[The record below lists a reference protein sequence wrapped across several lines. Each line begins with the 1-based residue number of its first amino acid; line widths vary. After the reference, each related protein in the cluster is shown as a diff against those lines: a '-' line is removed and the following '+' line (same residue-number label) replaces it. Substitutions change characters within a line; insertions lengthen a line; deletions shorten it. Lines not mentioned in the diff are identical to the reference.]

1 MQGNFSFSTILNR
14 SLLAIIGIVFVGLVS
29 CSEDNAQMVAQ
40 EAKKLTPEQEFQGL
54 LKRAESG
61 DAGAQFEVGRTIFHG
76 RGVAKNE
83 VEAKEWWEKAA
94 GQGYAAAE
102 RNLGKVYYNGD
113 ANVKVDY
120 KEAAKW
126 FQKAAAK
133 NDPNAMFVIGWM
145 YANGHGVEKDRGQ
158 VAVWYQK
165 AAALNDEDA
174 QYYLGEMHFEGFAV
188 EKDLAKA
195 VELFKKSAA
204 SGYSSAQ
211 LRLGHLY
218 ANGIGVPKDSAKAVE
233 WWEKAAIQGDVG
245 AQANLGWAYGTW
257 EGVSK
262 DLVLAYAWSNLA
274 ARDSN
279 QEVAIRNRNLYEAQL
294 SPIAKGEA
302 QRLSSNWKEGE
313 ALAREGKSRS
323 LASGENSSAVPT
335 KQSTGTAFLVSKEGH
350 AITNHHVIDGC
361 REVRIEG
368 REGGAKVLSSDMVN
382 DLALIQIPG
391 KFSSIA
397 AIASDPAKLRQGED
411 IAVFGFP
418 LNTLLSSGGN
428 FTPGVVSALTG
439 IGNNTNQIQITASIQ
454 PGSSG
459 SPVLNKKGE
468 VVGVVSVKLSDT
480 KMAKATGSIGQNVN
494 FAVGGQTLTSFLESQ
509 KVEFRKGGWGF
520 LDKSTAD
527 LADEGR
533 KWTTVVEC
541 WK

>member
-1 MQGNFSFSTILNR
+1 MQGNFSFSGVLNG
-14 SLLAIIGIVFVGLVS
+14 SLLAIIGIVSAGFVG
-29 CSEDNAQMVAQ
+29 CSEDKPQIVAQ

-61 DAGAQFEVGRTIFHG
+61 DAEAQFEVGRKIFHG

-94 GQGYAAAE
+94 GQGYVAAE

-133 NDPNAMFVIGWM
+133 NDPNAMFAIGWM

-165 AAALNDEDA
+165 AAALNDEGA

-188 EKDLAKA
+188 EKDVAKA

-218 ANGIGVPKDSAKAVE
+218 ANGIGVPKDSVKAVE

-245 AQANLGWAYGTW
+245 AQANLGWAYGAG

-274 ARDSN
+274 AKDSN

-294 SPIAKGEA
+294 PPAEKGEA

-313 ALAREGKSRS
+313 ALAREGKSQS
-323 LASGENSSAVPT
+323 LVSGENSSAVPT

-368 REGGAKVLSSDMVN
+368 REGGTKVITSDTVN
-382 DLALIQIPG
+382 DLALIQVPG
-391 KFSSIA
+391 KISSIA

-439 IGNNTNQIQITASIQ
+439 IGNNTMSAR
-454 PGSSG
+454 
-459 SPVLNKKGE
+459 V
-468 VVGVVSVKLSDT
+468 
-480 KMAKATGSIGQNVN
+480 
-494 FAVGGQTLTSFLESQ
+494 
-509 KVEFRKGGWGF
+509 
-520 LDKSTAD
+520 
-527 LADEGR
+527 
-533 KWTTVVEC
+533 
-541 WK
+541 